1 MRSPIS
7 ICKYLKLYWTNAS
20 VLRRQR
26 RRVSFCS
33 DTLRWCYSGFFCL
46 DELLQPKAVDR
57 IAEAVRKIME
67 SMKNYAPRIQFCLL
81 LLPFFLLL
89 SSVGLAQGNRFVVS
103 VPVANMFSAPSANV
117 DVVSQAIFSTNVDE
131 LAEQPGWVK
140 IRTPDDGYTGW
151 VSDSDLVELHGNVGY
166 ATTGEVAEVEELRA
180 HLYPNPDVTTH
191 APLLTL
197 PFEARLEIVKEKP
210 GDRWLQVHLPDGR
223 TAWVQRGDVAL
234 SANGG
239 ADLKAHMH
247 IPEMVQFSHRFL
259 GLPYTWGGSS
269 SFGYDCSG
277 FVQML
282 MRQRG
287 YLIPRDADVQAA
299 WSGFEPVKVS
309 ALRAGDVL
317 FFGSDGKITH
327 TGMYIGNGKFIQ
339 ATTHDHP
346 IIQISPLNAY
356 WRKLLVVERRVKP

>member
-1 MRSPIS
+1 MRN
-7 ICKYLKLYWTNAS
+7 T
-20 VLRRQR
+20 VLRVRW
-26 RRVSFCS
+26 SF
-33 DTLRWCYSGFFCL
+33 L
-46 DELLQPKAVDR
+46 A
-57 IAEAVRKIME
+57 
-67 SMKNYAPRIQFCLL
+67 
-81 LLPFFLLL
+81 LPVFLLASL
-89 SSVGLAQGNRFVVS
+89 AALAQGTRFVVA

-117 DVVSQAIFSTNVDE
+117 DVVSQAIFSTSVDE
-131 LAEQPGWVK
+131 VAEQPGWVK
-140 IRTPDDGYTGW
+140 IRTPEDGYTGW
-151 VSDSDLVELHGNVGY
+151 VSSADLIKLHGGAGY

-180 HLYPNPDVTTH
+180 HLYPDPDVTTH

-197 PFEARLEIVKEKP
+197 PFEARLEVEQEKP
-210 GDRWLQVHLPDGR
+210 GGRWLQVDLPDGR

-239 ADLKAHMH
+239 SDLKPHMSV
-247 IPEMVQFSHRFL
+247 PQMEQFSRRFL

-317 FFGSDGKITH
+317 FFGGDGKITH
-327 TGMYIGNGKFIQ
+327 TGMYIGGGKFIQ
-339 ATTHDHP
+339 ATTHGHP
-346 IIQISPLNAY
+346 VIQISPLDAY

>member
-1 MRSPIS
+1 
-7 ICKYLKLYWTNAS
+7 
-20 VLRRQR
+20 
-26 RRVSFCS
+26 
-33 DTLRWCYSGFFCL
+33 
-46 DELLQPKAVDR
+46 
-57 IAEAVRKIME
+57 ME
-67 SMKNYAPRIQFCLL
+67 SMKNNSLCSRW
-81 LLPFFLLL
+81 FFLALPVFLL
-89 SSVGLAQGNRFVVS
+89 ASLVALAQGTRFVVT
-103 VPVANMFSAPSANV
+103 VPVANMFSGPSADV

-140 IRTPDDGYTGW
+140 IRTPEDGYTGW
-151 VSDSDLVELHGNVGY
+151 VSSADLVELHGNAGY
-166 ATTGEVAEVEELRA
+166 ATTGEIAEVEELRA
-180 HLYPNPDVTTH
+180 HLYRDASVTAH

-197 PFEARLEIVKEKP
+197 PFEARLEVVREKP
-210 GDRWLQVHLPDGR
+210 GGRWLQVDLPDGR
-223 TAWVQRGDVAL
+223 KAWVQQGDVVL

-239 ADLKAHMH
+239 ADLKPHMSV
-247 IPEMVQFSHRFL
+247 PEMVEFSHRFL

-317 FFGSDGKITH
+317 FFGGHGKITH
-327 TGMYIGNGKFIQ
+327 TGMYIGHGKFIQ

-346 IIQISPLNAY
+346 VIQISPLNAY
-356 WRKLLVVERRVKP
+356 WRKLLVVQRRVKP